1 MSTDLLEKLKI
12 SKAIMDKHDSMGRVN
27 RGATPQLDNF
37 DVPQA
42 VYNIPQNIS
51 ESNINITKPMGSPS
65 VDAIQNSRLP
75 DSIKKLML
83 EHPINTPEP
92 NTSVLSDELIEKASK
107 LMGTNKQKPPQV
119 AEQKNI
125 EYGNIQPIIEQT
137 IKKVLKENGL
147 LIESV
152 EKSDELFSFRV
163 GNHVFEGKITKIKK
177 LKG

>member
-83 EHPINTPEP
+83 EHPINTPEA

-107 LMGTNKQKPPQV
+107 LMGKKPEQPKPQGNDISQ
-119 AEQKNI
+119 AI
-125 EYGNIQPIIEQT
+125 EEAVR
-137 IKKVLKENGL
+137 KVLKENGL
-147 LIESV
+147 LIESQ
-152 EKSDELFSFRV
+152 ETTNEIFSFRV
-163 GNHVFEGKITKIKK
+163 GKHIFEGKITKIKK
-177 LKG
+177 LK

>member
-107 LMGTNKQKPPQV
+107 LMGKKPEQPKPQGNDISQ
-119 AEQKNI
+119 AI
-125 EYGNIQPIIEQT
+125 EEAVR
-137 IKKVLKENGL
+137 KVLKENGL
-147 LIESV
+147 LIESQ
-152 EKSDELFSFRV
+152 ETTNEIFSFRV
-163 GNHVFEGKITKIKK
+163 GKHIFEGKITKIKK
-177 LKG
+177 LK